1 LTWKVRMTAKAEREF
16 KRLLHDGLLSREDR
30 GVIRLWLNE
39 MEEFGPD
46 HVARSAFWGDHPLY
60 GEWRGFRASCF
71 SNSGRII
78 YRVQDDEIFVEVHR
92 VTTDHNYRK

>member
-1 LTWKVRMTAKAEREF
+1 MSWKIKMTSKAEREF
-16 KRLLHDGLLSREDR
+16 KALLRGGVLDQDDR
-30 GVIRLWLNE
+30 NVIRLWLNE
-39 MEEFGPD
+39 IEEFGPD
-46 HVARSAFWGDHPLY
+46 YIARSAFWGDHPLD

-71 SNSGRII
+71 SNPGRII